1 MPGFLFCFRRSRSVL
16 DRAAAEGPKMKRCL
30 SILLL
35 LLATPAAAEARIG
48 LGTPLTG
55 PDAAFGA
62 ELRNGVEQ
70 AVLDINAKGGIL
82 GQHLVLSIGD
92 DGSDPKKGV
101 AVAKNFVAQK
111 TSFVV
116 GHFNSTVT
124 LPASEIYS
132 DHGVLDITPASVN
145 PQVTERGLD
154 LVFRT
159 CGRDDQQAS
168 VAAKYLAAQGAKKI
182 AILHD
187 RTTYGKDLADKTRK
201 ALLDLGIK
209 DVLYDGVDKDAK
221 DYSAIVAR
229 IQASGADF
237 LYWGGDAADAGLI
250 VRQMRAQDMGTVL
263 FGTDGIASDDFAAA
277 GGDAVEGTLL
287 TLPPDPR
294 RRPEAAQAVQRF
306 EARGIDPETYTLYAY
321 AAVEVIEGAAEAAGS
336 LDPAAMAKVM
346 HSGVPLKT
354 VLGTLTYDSK
364 GDRIEPDYVVFVW
377 KKGIDGKMGYE
388 RFGE

>member
-1 MPGFLFCFRRSRSVL
+1 
-16 DRAAAEGPKMKRCL
+16 MKPCL
-30 SILLL
+30 SLLLL
-35 LLATPAAAEARIG
+35 LLASPAAAETRIG
-48 LGTPLTG
+48 LGAPLTG

-70 AVLDINAKGGIL
+70 AVLDVNAKGGIL
-82 GQHLVLSIGD
+82 GQHVVLDIGD

-111 TSFVV
+111 VRFVV

-132 DHGVLDITPASVN
+132 DRGVLDITPASIN

-159 CGRDDQQAS
+159 CGRDDRQAS

-201 ALLDLGIK
+201 ALLDKGIR
-209 DVLYDGVDKDAK
+209 DVLYDGVDKDQK

-229 IQASGADF
+229 IKASGADF
-237 LYWGGDAADAGLI
+237 LYWGGDAADAGRI
-250 VRQMRAQDMGTVL
+250 VRQMRAQGINTVL
-263 FGTDGIASDDFAAA
+263 FGADAIASDDFEAA
-277 GGDAVEGTLL
+277 GGDAAEGTLL

-294 RRPEAAQAVQRF
+294 RRPEAAPAAQRF
-306 EARGIDPETYTLYAY
+306 EARGIDPEAYTLYAY

-346 HSGVPLKT
+346 HSGVPFKT
-354 VLGTLTYDSK
+354 VLGALSYDSK
-364 GDRIEPDYVVFVW
+364 GDRIEPDYRVFVW
-377 KKGIDGKMGYE
+377 KKGIDGKME
-388 RFGE
+388 TEKLGE

>member
-1 MPGFLFCFRRSRSVL
+1 MKLYLSLVL
-16 DRAAAEGPKMKRCL
+16 L
-30 SILLL
+30 V
-35 LLATPAAAEARIG
+35 LASPAAAEARIG
-48 LGTPLTG
+48 LGAPLTG
-55 PDAAFGA
+55 PDAVFGA

-82 GQHLVLSIGD
+82 GQHLVLDIGD
-92 DGSDPKKGV
+92 DASDPKKGV
-101 AVAKNFVAQK
+101 AVAEKFVAQK

-159 CGRDDQQAS
+159 CGRDDRQAS
-168 VAAKYLAAQGAKKI
+168 VAAKYLAAQGAEKI

-187 RTTYGKDLADKTRK
+187 RTTYGKDLADKARK
-201 ALLDLGIK
+201 ALLDLGVK
-209 DVLYDGVDKDAK
+209 DVLYDGVDKDAR

-229 IQASGADF
+229 IKASGADF
-237 LYWGGDAADAGLI
+237 LYWGGGAADAGLI
-250 VRQMRAQDMGTVL
+250 VRQMRAQGMNTVL
-263 FGTDGIASDDFAAA
+263 VGTDAIASDDFAAA
-277 GGDAVEGTLL
+277 GGEAVEGTLM
-287 TLPPDPR
+287 TLPSDPR
-294 RRPEAAQAVQRF
+294 RRPEAADAVQRF

-321 AAVEVIEGAAEAAGS
+321 AAVEVIEDAAEAAHS

-346 HSGVPLKT
+346 HSGAPFKT
-354 VLGTLTYDSK
+354 VLGTISYDSQ
-364 GDRIEPDYVVFVW
+364 GDRIEPDYVMFVW
-377 KKGIDGKMGYE
+377 KKGADGKMEYDRLGQ
-388 RFGE
+388 